1 MNNPSQQHFDLQN
14 TERAFA
20 HLTNKQIRR
29 MSRLFKL
36 MGSNTLT
43 TIGGKLAKFSLRIG
57 LPIPYY
63 FKKLL
68 YRQFCGGENLEECSN
83 VSRQCARRN
92 VLINLHYGI
101 EATDSQ
107 ESWDHSFNE
116 NMKAIAWCAKT
127 KNAISL
133 SIKMTALIS
142 LEILQKKQENQA
154 LTREEQSAY
163 GVFIHRIDQLSVEA
177 KKSGIALYYDAE
189 ESWIQEEI
197 DHLVNDL
204 MKRYNKESATVYNTY
219 QIYRRDKLQDFKD
232 TINKAAHE
240 GYIVGAKLV
249 RGAYVVK
256 ESLYAEEH
264 QTLNPLHDNK
274 ASVDRDFN
282 KAVHFGIDH
291 IAHVAMCIGSH
302 NIESCR
308 LALIKAKEDAIELN
322 HPHIVFSQLCGMSD
336 PLSNNLA
343 HYGANV
349 SKYMP
354 YGRAKF
360 LLPYLIRRAEEN
372 QSVQGQ
378 MSREYQQIHEE
389 ILRRRQR

>member
-1 MNNPSQQHFDLQN
+1 MNKSSHQHFDLHN
-14 TERAFA
+14 TQRAFA
-20 HLTNKQIRR
+20 YLTDKQLRG

-36 MGSNTLT
+36 MGSNALT
-43 TIGGKLAKFSLRIG
+43 TMGGKLAKFALRLG

-63 FKKLL
+63 FKNLL
-68 YRQFCGGENLEECSN
+68 YRQFCGGENLEGCSN
-83 VSRQCARRN
+83 VAQQCAKRN

-116 NMKAIAWCAKT
+116 NIKAIAWCAKT

-142 LEILQKKQENQA
+142 LEILQKKQDNRA
-154 LTREEQSAY
+154 LTSEEESVY
-163 GVFIHRIDQLSVEA
+163 DVFKHRIDQLSIDA
-177 KKSGIALYYDAE
+177 KKAGIALYYDAE

-204 MKRYNKESATVYNTY
+204 MRRHNKESATVYNTY
-219 QIYRRDKLQDFKD
+219 QIYRRDKLQDFKYAV
-232 TINKAAHE
+232 NKAAVE

-256 ESLYAEEH
+256 EADYAERH
-264 QTLNPLHDNK
+264 HTVNPLHDNK
-274 ASVDRDFN
+274 ASVDDDFN
-282 KAVHFGIDH
+282 EAVHFGIENIDQ
-291 IAHVAMCIGSH
+291 VAMCIGSH
-302 NIESCR
+302 NIESCE
-308 LALIKAKEDAIELN
+308 LGLVKVKENAIELN
-322 HPHIVFSQLCGMSD
+322 HPHIVFSQLYGMSD

-354 YGRAKF
+354 YGPAKY

-378 MSREYQQIHEE
+378 MSREHKQIEE
-389 ILRRRQR
+389 EVLRRRKS

>member
-322 HPHIVFSQLCGMSD
+322 HPHIVFSQLYGMSD

-389 ILRRRQR
+389 ILGRRQR

>member
-1 MNNPSQQHFDLQN
+1 MNKSSQHQFDLQN

-20 HLTNKQIRR
+20 HLSNKQLRR
-29 MSRLFKL
+29 MSKLFKL
-36 MGSNTLT
+36 MGSNALITL
-43 TIGGKLAKFSLRIG
+43 GGKLAKFSLRLG
-57 LPIPYY
+57 LPIPYF
-63 FKKLL
+63 FKNLL
-68 YRQFCGGENLEECSN
+68 YHQFCGGENLEECSA
-83 VSRQCARRN
+83 VAQQCAQRE

-133 SIKMTALIS
+133 SVKMTALIS
-142 LEILQKKQENQA
+142 LEILQKKQDNRA
-154 LTREEQSAY
+154 LTSKEERAY
-163 GVFIHRIDQLSVEA
+163 KLFKERIDQLTHEA
-177 KKSGIALYYDAE
+177 KKAGIALYYDAE

-204 MKRYNKESATVYNTY
+204 MRRHNTETATVYNTY

-232 TINKAAHE
+232 AVIKATFE

-256 ESLYAEEH
+256 EAIYAEKH

-274 ASVDRDFN
+274 ESVDRDFN
-282 KAVHFGIDH
+282 EAVHFGIDH
-291 IAHVAMCIGSH
+291 ITHVAMCIGSH
-302 NIESCR
+302 NIKSCE
-308 LALIKAKEDAIELN
+308 LALVKAKEDAIDLN
-322 HPHIVFSQLCGMSD
+322 HPHIVFSQLYGMSD

-378 MSREYQQIHEE
+378 MSREYHQIHEE
-389 ILRRRQR
+389 ITRRGKG

>member
-1 MNNPSQQHFDLQN
+1 MNNSSQQHFDLQN
-14 TERAFA
+14 AQRAFA
-20 HLTNKQIRR
+20 YLSDKQLHR

-36 MGSNTLT
+36 MGSKALTL
-43 TIGGKLAKFSLRIG
+43 IGGKLAKFSLRIG

-63 FKKLL
+63 FKNLL

-83 VSRQCARRN
+83 VAQECAQRN
-92 VLINLHYGI
+92 ILINLHYGI

-133 SIKMTALIS
+133 SVKMTALIS
-142 LEILQKKQENQA
+142 LEILQKKQDNQA
-154 LTREEQSAY
+154 LTSAEEGAY
-163 GVFIHRIDQLSVEA
+163 DIFKHRIGQLSVEA
-177 KKSGIALYYDAE
+177 KKAGIALYYDAE

-204 MKRYNKESATVYNTY
+204 MKLHNKESATVYNTY
-219 QIYRRDKLQDFKD
+219 QMYRRDKLQDFKD
-232 TINKAAHE
+232 TVNKAAVE

-256 ESLYAEEH
+256 EARYAEKH
-264 QTLNPLHDNK
+264 QTPNPLHDNK
-274 ASVDRDFN
+274 ESVDQDFN
-282 KAVHFGIDH
+282 EAVHFGIENIH
-291 IAHVAMCIGSH
+291 QVAMCIGSH
-302 NIESCR
+302 NIKSCER
-308 LALIKAKEDAIELN
+308 ALAKANEDAIELS
-322 HPHIVFSQLCGMSD
+322 HPHIVFSQLYGMSD

-354 YGRAKF
+354 YGRAKY

-378 MSREYQQIHEE
+378 MSREHQQIHEE
-389 ILRRRQR
+389 ILRRRTG

>member
-1 MNNPSQQHFDLQN
+1 MNNSSQQHFDLQN
-14 TERAFA
+14 TQRAFA
-20 HLTNKQIRR
+20 YLSDKQLRR
-29 MSRLFKL
+29 MSKLFKL
-36 MGSNTLT
+36 MGSNALITL
-43 TIGGKLAKFSLRIG
+43 GGKLAKFSLRLG
-57 LPIPYY
+57 LPIPYF
-63 FKKLL
+63 FKNLL
-68 YRQFCGGENLEECSN
+68 YRQFCGGENLEECSA
-83 VSRQCARRN
+83 VAQQCAQRK

-133 SIKMTALIS
+133 SVKMTALIS

-154 LTREEQSAY
+154 LTHEEESAY
-163 GVFIHRIDQLSVEA
+163 NIFKHRIDQLSVEA
-177 KKSGIALYYDAE
+177 KKADIALYYDAE

-204 MKRYNKESATVYNTY
+204 MKRHNKESATVFNTY
-219 QIYRRDKLQDFKD
+219 QMYRRDKLQDFKD
-232 TINKAAHE
+232 TVNKAAVE
-240 GYIVGAKLV
+240 GYVVGAKLV

-256 ESLYAEEH
+256 EARYAEKH

-274 ASVDRDFN
+274 ESVDQDFN
-282 KAVHFGIDH
+282 EAVHFGIDN
-291 IAHVAMCIGSH
+291 INQAAMCIGSH
-302 NIESCR
+302 NIRSCER
-308 LALIKAKEDAIELN
+308 ALAKAKEDAIELS
-322 HPHIVFSQLCGMSD
+322 HPHIVFSQLYGMSD

-354 YGRAKF
+354 YGRAKY

-378 MSREYQQIHEE
+378 MSREHQQIHDE
-389 ILRRRQR
+389 ILRRRKG

>member
-322 HPHIVFSQLCGMSD
+322 HPHIVFSQLYGMSD

>member
-1 MNNPSQQHFDLQN
+1 MNNSSQQHFDLQN
-14 TERAFA
+14 TQRAFA
-20 HLTNKQIRR
+20 YLSDKQLRR

-36 MGSNTLT
+36 MGSKALTL
-43 TIGGKLAKFSLRIG
+43 IGGKLAKFSLRIG

-63 FKKLL
+63 FKNLL

-83 VSRQCARRN
+83 VAQECALRN
-92 VLINLHYGI
+92 ILINLHYGI

-127 KNAISL
+127 PNAISL

-142 LEILQKKQENQA
+142 LEILQKKQDNLA
-154 LTREEQSAY
+154 LTHEEENTY
-163 GVFIHRIDQLSVEA
+163 DIFKHRIDQLSVEA
-177 KKSGIALYYDAE
+177 KKAGIALYYDAE

-204 MKRYNKESATVYNTY
+204 MKRHNKESATVYNTY
-219 QIYRRDKLQDFKD
+219 QIYRKDKLQDFKD
-232 TINKAAHE
+232 TVNKAAVK

-256 ESLYAEEH
+256 EARYAEKH
-264 QTLNPLHDNK
+264 QTHNPLHDNK
-274 ASVDRDFN
+274 ESVDQDFN
-282 KAVHFGIDH
+282 EAVHFGIEN
-291 IAHVAMCIGSH
+291 IIQVAMCIGSH
-302 NIESCR
+302 NIKSCER
-308 LALIKAKEDAIELN
+308 TLAKAKEDAIELS
-322 HPHIVFSQLCGMSD
+322 HPHIVFSQLYGMSD

-343 HYGANV
+343 YYGGNV

-354 YGRAKF
+354 YGRAKY

-378 MSREYQQIHEE
+378 MSREHQQIHEE
-389 ILRRRQR
+389 ILRRRKG

>member
-163 GVFIHRIDQLSVEA
+163 DVFIHRIDQLSVEA

-322 HPHIVFSQLCGMSD
+322 HPHIVFSQLYGMSD

>member
-1 MNNPSQQHFDLQN
+1 MNNSSQQQFDLQN
-14 TERAFA
+14 TQRAFA
-20 HLTNKQIRR
+20 YLTDKQLRS

-36 MGSNTLT
+36 MGSNALT
-43 TIGGKLAKFSLRIG
+43 MLGGKLAKFSLRLG

-63 FKKLL
+63 FKNLL

-83 VSRQCARRN
+83 VAQQCAQRN

-101 EATDSQ
+101 EATDNQ

-116 NMKAIAWCAKT
+116 KMKAIAWCAKT

-142 LEILQKKQENQA
+142 LEILQKKQDNQA
-154 LTREEQSAY
+154 LTIEEESVY
-163 GVFIHRIDQLSVEA
+163 DVFKNRLDQLSIGA
-177 KKSGIALYYDAE
+177 KKARIALYYDAE

-204 MKRYNKESATVYNTY
+204 MRRHNKESATVYNTY

-232 TINKAAHE
+232 TVNKAAVD

-256 ESLYAEEH
+256 EADYAERH
-264 QTLNPLHDNK
+264 HAVNPLHDTK
-274 ASVDRDFN
+274 ASVDDDFN
-282 KAVHFGIDH
+282 EAVHFGIEN
-291 IAHVAMCIGSH
+291 INQVAMCIGSH
-302 NIESCR
+302 NIESCE
-308 LALIKAKEDAIELN
+308 LALVKAKEDTIDLN
-322 HPHIVFSQLCGMSD
+322 HPHIVFSQLYGMSD

-343 HYGANV
+343 YYGANV

-354 YGRAKF
+354 YGRAKY

-378 MSREYQQIHEE
+378 MSREYQQIEE
-389 ILRRRQR
+389 EVLRRRKG

>member
-1 MNNPSQQHFDLQN
+1 MNKSSHQNFDLQN
-14 TERAFA
+14 TQRAFA
-20 HLTNKQIRR
+20 HLTNKQLRR
-29 MSRLFKL
+29 MSSLFKL

-43 TIGGKLAKFSLRIG
+43 TIGGKLAKFSLRLG

-63 FKKLL
+63 FKNLL
-68 YRQFCGGENLEECSN
+68 YHQFCGGENLEECSN
-83 VSRQCARRN
+83 VAQQCAQRN

-101 EATDSQ
+101 EATDSH

-142 LEILQKKQENQA
+142 LEILQKKQDNRA
-154 LTREEQSAY
+154 LTSEEGRAY
-163 GVFIHRIDQLSVEA
+163 EVFKHRINQLSVKA
-177 KKSGIALYYDAE
+177 KKAGIALYYDAE

-197 DHLVNDL
+197 DLLVNDL
-204 MKRYNKESATVYNTY
+204 MKRHNKETAIVFNTY
-219 QIYRRDKLQDFKD
+219 QIYRRDKIQDFKD
-232 TINKAAHE
+232 AVIKASVE
-240 GYIVGAKLV
+240 GFILGAKLV
-249 RGAYVVK
+249 RGAYVIK
-256 ESLYAEEH
+256 EGVYAEKH
-264 QTLNPLHDNK
+264 QTRNPLHDNK
-274 ASVDRDFN
+274 ASVDNDFN
-282 KAVHFGIDH
+282 EAVHFGIDK
-291 IAHVAMCIGSH
+291 INHVAMCIGSH
-302 NIESCR
+302 NIESCE
-308 LALIKAKEDAIELN
+308 LALVKANEDTIDLN
-322 HPHIVFSQLCGMSD
+322 HPHIVFSQLYGMSD

-378 MSREYQQIHEE
+378 MSREYKQIHEE
-389 ILRRRQR
+389 ILRRINS

>member
-1 MNNPSQQHFDLQN
+1 MNNSSQQHFDLQN
-14 TERAFA
+14 TQRAFA
-20 HLTNKQIRR
+20 YLSDKQLRR

-36 MGSNTLT
+36 MGSKALTL
-43 TIGGKLAKFSLRIG
+43 IGGKLAKFSLRIG
-57 LPIPYY
+57 LPVPFY
-63 FKKLL
+63 FKNLL
-68 YRQFCGGENLEECSN
+68 YRQFCGGEDLEECSN
-83 VSRQCARRN
+83 VAQQCAQRN

-116 NMKAIAWCAKT
+116 NMKAIAWCAMT

-133 SIKMTALIS
+133 SVKMTALIS
-142 LEILQKKQENQA
+142 LEILQKKQDNQA
-154 LTREEQSAY
+154 LTNAEESAY
-163 GVFIHRIDQLSVEA
+163 DTFKHRIDQLTVEA
-177 KKSGIALYYDAE
+177 KKAGIALYFDAE

-204 MKRYNKESATVYNTY
+204 MKRHNKESATVYNTY
-219 QIYRRDKLQDFKD
+219 QIYRRDKLLDFKD
-232 TINKAAHE
+232 TVNKAAIE
-240 GYIVGAKLV
+240 GFIVGAKLV

-256 ESLYAEEH
+256 EALYAEQH

-274 ASVDRDFN
+274 ESVDQDFN
-282 KAVHFGIDH
+282 EAVHFGIEN
-291 IAHVAMCIGSH
+291 INQVAMCIGSH
-302 NIESCR
+302 NIESCER
-308 LALIKAKEDAIELN
+308 ALVKAKEDAVELN
-322 HPHIVFSQLCGMSD
+322 HPHIVFSQLYGMSD

-354 YGRAKF
+354 YGRAKY

-378 MSREYQQIHEE
+378 MSREHQQIHEE
-389 ILRRRQR
+389 ILRRKRG